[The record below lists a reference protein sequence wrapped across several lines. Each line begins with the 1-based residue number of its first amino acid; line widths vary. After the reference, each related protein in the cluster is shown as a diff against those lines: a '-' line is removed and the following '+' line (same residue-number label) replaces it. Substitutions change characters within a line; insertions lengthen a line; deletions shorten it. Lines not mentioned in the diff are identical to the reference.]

1 LQQTRGFRALKVWMS
16 LKHHGLS
23 GYTEAIE
30 RDIALA
36 EHLARLVDTSA
47 DLQRLAVGLSIVCF
61 RYAPPQ
67 LRGAEERLDTLNKA
81 LLETLQRSGQAFLS
95 STTLDGKF
103 VLRACIINPRA
114 KPEDLEHLV
123 ALVRDLGAQLAG
135 GA

>member
-1 LQQTRGFRALKVWMS
+1 MS

-23 GYTEAIE
+23 GYAEAIE

-36 EHLARLVDTSA
+36 QCLASLVDTSA
-47 DLQRLAVGLSIVCF
+47 DLQCLAVGLSVVCF

-67 LRGAEERLDTLNKA
+67 WRGDEERLEALNKA
-81 LLETLQRSGQAFLS
+81 LLETLQLNGQAFLS

-103 VLRACIINPRA
+103 VLRACIINPRTTR
-114 KPEDLEHLV
+114 EDLERLV
-123 ALVRDLGAQLAG
+123 ALVRDLGAQLARG